1 MRSSWK
7 GAWKW
12 GPALGAV
19 ALATA
24 CVVGGREANP
34 EDWPGVV
41 SLQSQQGRNIY
52 HECGAAMISPEWALT
67 AAHCVETVKVE
78 TETGT
83 ETGRAV
89 QYLPDT
95 RGDLKRFGPLQA
107 VVGAGTLLE
116 TPKDA
121 TFPID
126 RIVIHP
132 GYEPGHAERGDDLAL
147 IHIAGRWEG
156 PLSRLDGLTGRAPD
170 PEAAQTEVVVAGYG
184 NTEERGT
191 QEEGFNRTGRHVSA
205 PSLGLMEGIVPPV
218 DPQTCNQQIAALIGK
233 YGLDEEFA
241 GVSVDP
247 AFQVCAGTGGTDSC
261 QGDSGGPLVARTW
274 EEGPVQIGVVSWGL
288 GCARADSPGV
298 YSRVSAYAD
307 WISGETGIEPDLD
320 TPSSHRPEYD
330 RLPGEPG
337 GAGHTEE

>member
-1 MRSSWK
+1 MRPT
-7 GAWKW
+7 WKW
-12 GPALGAV
+12 GFALGAV

-34 EDWPGVV
+34 DDWPGIV

-52 HECGAAMISPEWALT
+52 HECGASMISPEWALT
-67 AAHCVETVKVE
+67 AAHCVETVRIE
-78 TETGT
+78 S
-83 ETGRAV
+83 ETGRAA
-89 QYLPDT
+89 QYLPDD
-95 RGDLKRFGPLQA
+95 RGDLKRFGPLYA

-121 TFPID
+121 SFPVD

-132 GYEPGHAERGDDLAL
+132 GYRSGHAELGDDLAL
-147 IHIAGRWEG
+147 LHIVGRWDG

-170 PEAAQTEVVVAGYG
+170 PDSAQTEVVVAGYG
-184 NTEERGT
+184 NTEEQGS

-205 PSLGLMEGIVPPV
+205 PSLALMEGLVPPV
-218 DPQTCNQQIAALIGK
+218 APETCKQQIATLIDK
-233 YGLDEEFA
+233 YGLDQEFA

-247 AFQVCAGTGGTDSC
+247 ALQICAGSGGTDSC

-288 GCARADSPGV
+288 GCARQDSPGV
-298 YSRVSAYAD
+298 YSRVSAYAE
-307 WISGETGIEPDLD
+307 WISGETGIEPDLE

-330 RLPGEPG
+330 LPPG
-337 GAGHTEE
+337 GENGSGHTEE

>member
-1 MRSSWK
+1 MRLS
-7 GAWKW
+7 WKW
-12 GPALGAV
+12 GFAVGAL

-34 EDWPGVV
+34 EDWPGIV

-52 HECGAAMISPEWALT
+52 HECGAAMISPEWAVT
-67 AAHCVETVKVE
+67 AAHCVENVSIE
-78 TETGT
+78 TD
-83 ETGRAV
+83 TGRAA
-89 QYLPDT
+89 QYFPDAS
-95 RGDLKRFGPLQA
+95 GGLKRFGPLS
-107 VVGAGTLLE
+107 VIVGAGTLLE

-132 GYEPGHAERGDDLAL
+132 GYETGHAEHGDDLAL
-147 IHIAGRWEG
+147 IRIVGRWDG

-170 PEAAQTEVVVAGYG
+170 PNTAQTEVVVAGYG
-184 NTEERGT
+184 NTEEQGSR
-191 QEEGFNRTGRHVSA
+191 EEGFNRTGRHVSA
-205 PSLGLMEGIVPPV
+205 PSLALMEGIVPPV
-218 DPQTCNQQIAALIGK
+218 DPQTCNQQIAALIDK
-233 YGLDEEFA
+233 YGLDQEFT

-247 AFQVCAGTGGTDSC
+247 ALQICAGTGGTDSC

-274 EEGPVQIGVVSWGL
+274 EDGPVQIGVVSWGL
-288 GCARADSPGV
+288 GCARQDSPGV

-307 WISGETGIEPDLD
+307 WISAETGIEPDLE

-330 RLPGEPG
+330 LLPGESNG
-337 GAGHTEE
+337 QDHSEE